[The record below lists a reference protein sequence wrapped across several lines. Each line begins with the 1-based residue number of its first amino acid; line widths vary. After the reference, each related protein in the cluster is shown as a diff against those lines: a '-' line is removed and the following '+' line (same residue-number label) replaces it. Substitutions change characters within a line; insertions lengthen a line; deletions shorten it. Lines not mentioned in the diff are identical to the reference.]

1 MSTTN
6 TADTA
11 VLEDIPPA
19 LMAEPLEWFF
29 AEHFRHRQFCRL
41 VQETAAAHVFDG
53 ERLTRLLE
61 FLRNELAL
69 HIIDEEEDLFPLLRR
84 RAQPEDDIERVLG
97 LLSAEHRADAALADV
112 VRGHVDAC
120 LEARTAPGMVP
131 AARKAMQDFADQE
144 LRHLAL
150 ENAVVLPMARM
161 RLTPADL
168 RSMSRRIAARRGVVL
183 EPSAA

>member
-1 MSTTN
+1 MSTTD
-6 TADTA
+6 TADPA

-19 LMAEPLEWFF
+19 LMGEPLEWFF
-29 AEHFRHRQFCRL
+29 AEHYRHRQFCRF

-53 ERLTRLLE
+53 GRLTRLLE

-84 RAQPEDDIERVLG
+84 RAQPEDDIEQVLG
-97 LLSAEHRADAALADV
+97 LLSAEHRTDAALAEV
-112 VRGHVDAC
+112 VRGHVEAC
-120 LEARTAPGMVP
+120 LAARTAPGMNP

-168 RSMSRRIAARRGVVL
+168 KSMSRRIAARRGVIL
-183 EPSAA
+183 EPAGA